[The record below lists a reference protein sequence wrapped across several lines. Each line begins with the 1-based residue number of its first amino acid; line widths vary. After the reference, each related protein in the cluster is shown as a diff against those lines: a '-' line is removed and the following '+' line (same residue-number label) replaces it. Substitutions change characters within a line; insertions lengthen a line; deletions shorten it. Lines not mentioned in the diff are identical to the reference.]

1 MEKIFDDDIKVN
13 VSRLDNKETLID
25 NEFATTY
32 IINIDRFGQVSRSFY
47 GLCNKDIIKAIEIN
61 SKDYIK
67 KLKKEFKSN
76 ILLEE
81 KDVEVKKEDIP
92 EKNKLQKEIKK
103 NTNKDLKKKKEIYEK
118 LETKK

>member
-92 EKNKLQKEIKK
+92 DKNKLKKEITK